1 MNLLALSFARDRCS
15 AFLFSFFFTSLLAT
29 DYKSSPVPLS
39 DLYFD
44 LISFPVAPIVS
55 SAGSIV

>member
-1 MNLLALSFARDRCS
+1 MNLLALSFARDRCC
-15 AFLFSFFFTSLLAT
+15 LFSLFFTSLLAT

-55 SAGSIV
+55 SAGGVV